1 MPTSEIMNYL
11 SLGCIMSGLDGLFS
25 SLYGVSLH
33 AVEMEPGEA
42 WHYNVH
48 KLVSIMRYPL
58 CLVCLTLSEFG
69 SSPSTEFPFVQ
80 PEES

>member
-48 KLVSIMRYPL
+48 KLVSIMCTLGTCKHNGYIVS
-58 CLVCLTLSEFG
+58 CLSYIV
-69 SSPSTEFPFVQ
+69 
-80 PEES
+80 